1 MLIKTILVIDRGEV
15 SKSIFEASYYSNYN
29 FQKYSGSS
37 SIGEFEIEN
46 SELIFVFVYEA
57 SDLLEVIPLYNRNSS
72 LIIIYSDPTLSF
84 DNLEYAYSINF
95 LEGLEKTNKEIESI
109 IDFITI
115 QDVFRKKIII

>member
-37 SIGEFEIEN
+37 TIGEFEIEN

-57 SDLLEVIPLYNRNSS
+57 SDLLDVIPLYNRNSS
-72 LIIIYSDPTLSF
+72 LIIIYSNPTLSF

-95 LEGLEKTNKEIESI
+95 LEGLDKTKKEIESI
-109 IDFITI
+109 IDFIEVQEI
-115 QDVFRKKIII
+115 YKL

>member
-1 MLIKTILVIDRGEV
+1 MLINKILVIDKGEV

-29 FQKYSGSS
+29 FQKYSCSS
-37 SIGEFEIEN
+37 TIGEFEIEN

-95 LEGLEKTNKEIESI
+95 LEGLEKTKKEIESI

>member
-1 MLIKTILVIDRGEV
+1 MLINKILVIDKREV

-29 FQKYSGSS
+29 FQYYGSSS

-57 SDLLEVIPLYNRNSS
+57 SDLLDVIPLYNRNSS
-72 LIIIYSDPTLSF
+72 LIIIYSDITLSF
-84 DNLEYAYSINF
+84 DNLEYAYTINF
-95 LEGLEKTNKEIESI
+95 LEGLDKTKKEIKSI